1 MEQDELLKRVLMMQR
16 LQGMESEPISAEDPY
31 ASMEK
36 DQLISMIH
44 FLVKRED
51 ERAQE
56 NQELKDMVKEL
67 RDTHKQDIKTQSN
80 LMKSIDRLTNQVADL
95 STQNKTLQQKVNDLL
110 SQISVGNKV
119 RFGSTSQKGTKKNT
133 APVQDREK
141 DKDDFDGTN
150 GAAMSSNQQ
159 ADASLAEETDSA
171 EQPQKSFEYRK
182 GMKYQTMFADNRIVH
197 ESDANLLPEGAT
209 IIKSV
214 YESTYEQVSYIVQHD
229 YEMIIYK
236 DKDGIMRKGYFPKV
250 SAESE
255 NETVIDRFPGTHASC
270 SLLANLVF
278 NKYHM
283 NTPVYREMVRLLNN
297 KMNVSRNTV
306 YNWFVK
312 GSDHLKKV
320 LPVLKEKLLAKGAVV
335 NCDETWCRV
344 KVAGKYGKKY
354 IWCMVNKEAKVA
366 VYFYDDGSRGRQVLR
381 DFLGNTEIDALQSD
395 GFNVYMYLDK
405 ELVDVDH
412 LCCLAHARAKFKY
425 AQEQGKD
432 ADAEYFISNIGRLYD
447 LEEQYRLR
455 HLTAQQI
462 QQERQGEQTSKIIQ
476 KIRLR
481 LDKLLADTSGMRGE
495 LMNKALNYL
504 KSFWNQLI
512 LYVKDGRYS
521 IDNSLAERTLR
532 PMTVERKNS
541 LTFGSHDGAEV
552 SVIYHTFI
560 ETCKMCGVSTLEY
573 FKEFFNA
580 AIKRVQFQMYL
591 RNVEREQLRIIS
603 KAIMQGR
610 TDYERSAMP
619 LCLQRICYR

>member
-1 MEQDELLKRVLMMQR
+1 MLK
-16 LQGMESEPISAEDPY
+16 AEDPY

-56 NQELKDMVKEL
+56 NQELKDMVTEL
-67 RDTHKQDIKTQSN
+67 RDTHKQDVKAQSN

-95 STQNKTLQQKVNDLL
+95 TTQNKTLQQKVNDLL

-119 RFGSTSQKGTKKNT
+119 RFGSTSQKGTKKKA
-133 APVQDREK
+133 APIQDREK

-150 GAAMSSNQQ
+150 GAAMSSNKQ
-159 ADASLAEETDSA
+159 ADATTTEETEPA
-171 EQPQKSFEYRK
+171 EQTQKSFEYRK

-197 ESDANLLPEGAT
+197 GSDVNLLPEGAT

-366 VYFYDDGSRGRQVLR
+366 VYFYDDGSRGRKVLR
-381 DFLGNTEIDALQSD
+381 DFLGETEIDALQSD
-395 GFNVYMYLDK
+395 GFRSSSARLLPKGRKNVYMYLDK

-432 ADAEYFISNIGRLYD
+432 ADAEYFITNIGRLYD

-455 HLTAQQI
+455 HLTPQQI
-462 QQERQGEQTSKIIQ
+462 LQERQGEQTTKIIQ
-476 KIRLR
+476 RIRQR
-481 LDKLLADTSGMRGE
+481 LDKLLADTNGMRGD

-512 LYVKDGRYS
+512 LYLKDGRYS

-573 FKEFFNA
+573 FKEFF
-580 AIKRVQFQMYL
+580 
-591 RNVEREQLRIIS
+591 

-610 TDYERSAMP
+610 TDYENMLP
-619 LCLQRICYR
+619 MTIGIKK

>member
-1 MEQDELLKRVLMMQR
+1 MEKDELLKRVLMMQR
-16 LQGMESEPISAEDPY
+16 LQGMETEPISAEDPY

-56 NQELKDMVKEL
+56 NQELKDMVKDL
-67 RDTHKQDIKTQSN
+67 RDTHKQDVKTQTN
-80 LMKSIDRLTNQVADL
+80 LLKSIDRLTNQVADL
-95 STQNKTLQQKVNDLL
+95 TTQNKTLQQKVNDLL

-119 RFGSTSQKGTKKNT
+119 RFGSTSQKGTKKKA

-150 GAAMSSNQQ
+150 GSAMSSSQQ
-159 ADASLAEETDSA
+159 ADAAHVEESESA
-171 EQPQKSFEYRK
+171 EQTRKSFEYRK

-197 ESDANLLPEGAT
+197 ESDRNLLPEGAT
-209 IIKSV
+209 YIRSEYKSS
-214 YESTYEQVSYIVQHD
+214 YDQISYIVQHD
-229 YEMIIYK
+229 YEMIVYK
-236 DKDGIMRKGYFPKV
+236 DKNGKMQKGYFPK
-250 SAESE
+250 AEE
-255 NETVIDRFPGTHASC
+255 AAAIDRLPGTHASC

-344 KVAGKYGKKY
+344 KVSGRYGKKY
-354 IWCMVNKEAKVA
+354 IWCMVNKEAKAA

-381 DFLGNTEIDALQSD
+381 DILGKTEIGALQSD

-425 AQEQGKD
+425 ALDQGKD
-432 ADAEYFISNIGRLYD
+432 EAADYFIRNIGRLYD

-455 HLTAQQI
+455 HLTPQQI
-462 QQERQGEQTSKIIQ
+462 QQERQGEQTAKIIQ
-476 KIRLR
+476 DIRQR
-481 LDKLLADTSGMRGE
+481 LDKLLADDSSMRGE
-495 LMNKALNYL
+495 LMQKALNYL
-504 KSFWNQLI
+504 NSFWAQLI
-512 LYVKDGRYS
+512 LYLKDGRYS

-541 LTFGSHDGAEV
+541 LTFGSHAGVEV

-573 FKEFFNA
+573 FKEFF
-580 AIKRVQFQMYL
+580 
-591 RNVEREQLRIIS
+591 
-603 KAIMQGR
+603 KAVMQGR
-610 TDYERSAMP
+610 TDYENMLP
-619 LCLQRICYR
+619 MTIGIKK

>member
-1 MEQDELLKRVLMMQR
+1 LKRVLMMQR
-16 LQGMESEPISAEDPY
+16 LQGMETEPISAEDPY

-67 RDTHKQDIKTQSN
+67 RDTHKQDVKTQASLLKTQSN
-80 LMKSIDRLTNQVADL
+80 LMKSIDNLTNQVSDL
-95 STQNKTLQQKVNDLL
+95 TTQNKSLQHKVNDLL

-119 RFGSTSQKGTKKNT
+119 RFGSKSQKGIKKN
-133 APVQDREK
+133 AVPVQDREK

-150 GAAMSSNQQ
+150 GTAMSSTFQ
-159 ADASLAEETDSA
+159 ADAATVDAETEPA
-171 EQPQKSFEYRK
+171 EQSQKSYENRK
-182 GMKYQTMFADNRIVH
+182 GLKYQTMNADRREIH
-197 ESDANLLPEGAT
+197 ESDRNLLPEGAT
-209 IIKSV
+209 YLWSEYKSS
-214 YESTYEQVSYIVQHD
+214 YDQVSYIVQHD
-229 YEMIIYK
+229 YEIIVYK
-236 DKDGIMRKGYFPKV
+236 DKNGKMCCGYFPKADEP
-250 SAESE
+250 S
-255 NETVIDRFPGTHASC
+255 VIDCFPGTHASS

-297 KMNVSRNTV
+297 RMNMSRNTV

-312 GSDHLKKV
+312 GSKHLNKV

-344 KVAGKYGKKY
+344 KIKGKYGKKY

-366 VYFYDDGSRGRQVLR
+366 VYFYDDGSRGRKVLR
-381 DFLGNTEIDALQSD
+381 DFLGETKIDALQSD
-395 GFNVYMYLDK
+395 GFNVYMYLDN

-412 LCCLAHARAKFKY
+412 LCCFAHARAKFQY
-425 AQEQGKD
+425 AFEQGKD
-432 ADAEYFISNIGRLYD
+432 ADAEYFIRLIGWLYD
-447 LEEQYRLR
+447 QEEQYRLR
-455 HLTAQQI
+455 HLTPEQI
-462 QQERQGEQTSKIIQ
+462 RKERQGEKTSKIISQ
-476 KIRLR
+476 IRQR
-481 LDKLLADTSGMRGE
+481 LDKLLADGNGMRGD
-495 LMNKALNYL
+495 LMQKALNYL
-504 KSFWNQLI
+504 NSFWNQLI
-512 LYVKDGRYS
+512 LYLKDGRYN

-541 LTFGSHDGAEV
+541 LTFGSHAGAKV

-573 FKEFFNA
+573 FKEFF
-580 AIKRVQFQMYL
+580 
-591 RNVEREQLRIIS
+591 

-610 TDYERSAMP
+610 TDYENMLP
-619 LCLQRICYR
+619 MTIGIKK

>member
-1 MEQDELLKRVLMMQR
+1 MEKDELLKRVLMMQR
-16 LQGMESEPISAEDPY
+16 LRGMETEPVSAEDPY

-44 FLVKRED
+44 FLVKREE

-56 NQELKDMVKEL
+56 NQELKDMVREL
-67 RDTHKQDIKTQSN
+67 RETRNS
-80 LMKSIDRLTNQVADL
+80 LMKSV
-95 STQNKTLQQKVNDLL
+95 DLL
-110 SQISVGNKV
+110 SKQLSDSSNEKAALLQKIDDLMSMISVNNKV
-119 RFGSTSQKGTKKNT
+119 RFGSTSQKGTKKKA

-150 GAAMSSNQQ
+150 GATMSLNKQTDAAP
-159 ADASLAEETDSA
+159 ADGTESTEHT
-171 EQPQKSFEYRK
+171 QKSFEYRK
-182 GMKYQTMFADNRIVH
+182 GMKYQTMFADNRVLH
-197 ESDANLLPEGAT
+197 ESDVNLLPEGAT
-209 IIKSV
+209 VIKRV

-236 DKDGIMRKGYFPKV
+236 DKDGIMRKGYFPKASV
-250 SAESE
+250 ETD

-381 DFLGNTEIDALQSD
+381 DFLGDTEIDALQSD

-447 LEEQYRLR
+447 LEEQYRLK
-455 HLTAQQI
+455 HLTPQQI
-462 QQERQGEQTSKIIQ
+462 QRERQGEQTTKIIQ
-476 KIRLR
+476 RIRQR
-481 LDKLLADTSGMRGE
+481 LDKLLADSSGMRGD

-512 LYVKDGRYS
+512 LYLKDGRYS
-521 IDNSLAERTLR
+521 IDNTLAERTLR

-573 FKEFFNA
+573 FKEFF
-580 AIKRVQFQMYL
+580 
-591 RNVEREQLRIIS
+591 

-610 TDYERSAMP
+610 TDYENMLP
-619 LCLQRICYR
+619 MTIGIKK

>member
-1 MEQDELLKRVLMMQR
+1 
-16 LQGMESEPISAEDPY
+16 
-31 ASMEK
+31 MEK

-56 NQELKDMVKEL
+56 NQELKEMVKDL
-67 RDTHKQDIKTQSN
+67 RDTHKQDVKTQSS

-95 STQNKTLQQKVNDLL
+95 TTQNKTLQQKVNDLL

-119 RFGSTSQKGTKKNT
+119 RFGSTSQKGTKKKA

-159 ADASLAEETDSA
+159 ADTALADETGSA

-197 ESDANLLPEGAT
+197 ESDVNLLPEGAT
-209 IIKSV
+209 YIRSEYKS
-214 YESTYEQVSYIVQHD
+214 SFDQVSYIVQHD
-229 YEMIIYK
+229 YEIIIYK
-236 DKDGIMRKGYFPKV
+236 DKNGDMQKGYFPKV
-250 SAESE
+250 SAETE

-312 GSDHLKKV
+312 GSEHLKKV

-381 DFLGNTEIDALQSD
+381 DFLGETEISALQSD

-432 ADAEYFISNIGRLYD
+432 ADAEYFITSIGRLYD

-455 HLTAQQI
+455 HLTPQQI

-476 KIRLR
+476 EMRQR
-481 LDKLLADTSGMRGE
+481 LDKLLADTIGMRGY
-495 LMNKALNYL
+495 LMHKALNYL

-512 LYVKDGRYS
+512 LYLKDGRYS
-521 IDNSLAERTLR
+521 IDNTLAERTLR

-541 LTFGSHDGAEV
+541 LAFGSHDGAEV

-573 FKEFFNA
+573 FKEFF
-580 AIKRVQFQMYL
+580 
-591 RNVEREQLRIIS
+591 

-610 TDYERSAMP
+610 TDYERSALP
-619 LCLQRICYR
+619 LATIGTQEHVADDHRY

>member
-1 MEQDELLKRVLMMQR
+1 MMR
-16 LQGMESEPISAEDPY
+16 AEDPY

-67 RDTHKQDIKTQSN
+67 RDTHKQDVKTQTN
-80 LMKSIDRLTNQVADL
+80 LLKSIDNLTSQVADL
-95 STQNKTLQQKVNDLL
+95 TTQNKTLQQKVNDLL

-119 RFGSTSQKGTKKNT
+119 RFGSKSQKGIKKNA
-133 APVQDREK
+133 APAQDRDK

-150 GAAMSSNQQ
+150 GAAISTTSQ
-159 ADASLAEETDSA
+159 ADTTSADADPEPA
-171 EQPQKSFEYRK
+171 EQTQKCYENRK
-182 GMKYQTMFADNRIVH
+182 GLKYQTMNADNRIVH
-197 ESDANLLPEGAT
+197 ESDINLLPEGST
-209 IIKSV
+209 VIKSV

-236 DKDGIMRKGYFPKV
+236 DKDGVMRKGYFPKAEE
-250 SAESE
+250 SAE
-255 NETVIDRFPGTHASC
+255 IDRIPGTHASC

-312 GSDHLKKV
+312 GSEYLNKV
-320 LPVLKEKLLAKGAVV
+320 LPILKEKLLAKGAVV

-344 KVAGKYGKKY
+344 KVAGRYGKKY
-354 IWCMVNKEAKVA
+354 IWCMVNKEAKIA

-381 DFLGNTEIDALQSD
+381 DFLDKTEIDALQSD

-425 AQEQGKD
+425 ALEQGKD
-432 ADAEYFISNIGRLYD
+432 EEAEYFVRNIGRLYD

-455 HLTAQQI
+455 HLTPEQI
-462 QQERQGEQTSKIIQ
+462 QQERQGEKTSKIICQ
-476 KIRLR
+476 IRQR
-481 LDKLLADTSGMRGE
+481 LDKLLADGNGMRGD
-495 LMNKALNYL
+495 LMQKALNYL
-504 KSFWNQLI
+504 KSFWDQLI
-512 LYVKDGRYS
+512 LYLKDGRYC
-521 IDNSLAERTLR
+521 IDRSALPLGSSKNSLAERTLR
-532 PMTVERKNS
+532 PMTVERKRSISDRLLPKGRKNS
-541 LTFGSHDGAEV
+541 LTFGSHAGAKV

-573 FKEFFNA
+573 FKEFFKA
-580 AIKRVQFQMYL
+580 ASK
-591 RNVEREQLRIIS
+591 REQTKVLLSVCR
-603 KAIMQGR
+603 A
-610 TDYERSAMP
+610 
-619 LCLQRICYR
+619 

>member
-1 MEQDELLKRVLMMQR
+1 MQR
-16 LQGMESEPISAEDPY
+16 LQGMETEPISAEDPY

-67 RDTHKQDIKTQSN
+67 RDTHKQDVKTQASLLKTQSN
-80 LMKSIDRLTNQVADL
+80 LMKSIDNLTNQVSDL
-95 STQNKTLQQKVNDLL
+95 TTQNKSLQQKVNDLL

-119 RFGSTSQKGTKKNT
+119 RFGSKSQKGIKKN
-133 APVQDREK
+133 AVPVQDREK

-150 GAAMSSNQQ
+150 GTAMSSTFQ
-159 ADASLAEETDSA
+159 ADAATVDAETEPA
-171 EQPQKSFEYRK
+171 EQSQKSYENRK
-182 GMKYQTMFADNRIVH
+182 GLKYQTMNADRREIH
-197 ESDANLLPEGAT
+197 ESDRNLLPEGAT
-209 IIKSV
+209 YLWSEYKSS
-214 YESTYEQVSYIVQHD
+214 YDQVSYIVQHD
-229 YEMIIYK
+229 YEIIVYK
-236 DKDGIMRKGYFPKV
+236 DKNGKMCCGYFPKADEP
-250 SAESE
+250 S
-255 NETVIDRFPGTHASC
+255 VIDCFPGTHASS

-297 KMNVSRNTV
+297 RMNMSRNTV

-312 GSDHLKKV
+312 GSKHLNKV

-344 KVAGKYGKKY
+344 KIKGKYGKKY

-366 VYFYDDGSRGRQVLR
+366 VYFYDDGSRGRKVLR
-381 DFLGNTEIDALQSD
+381 DFLGETKIDALQSD
-395 GFNVYMYLDK
+395 GFNVYMYLDN

-412 LCCLAHARAKFKY
+412 LCCFAHARAKFQY
-425 AQEQGKD
+425 AFEQGKD
-432 ADAEYFISNIGRLYD
+432 ADAEYFIRLIGWLYD
-447 LEEQYRLR
+447 QEEQYRLR
-455 HLTAQQI
+455 HLTPEQI
-462 QQERQGEQTSKIIQ
+462 RKERQGEKTSKIISQ
-476 KIRLR
+476 IRQR
-481 LDKLLADTSGMRGE
+481 LDKLLADGNGMRGD
-495 LMNKALNYL
+495 LMQKALNYL
-504 KSFWNQLI
+504 NSFWNQLI
-512 LYVKDGRYS
+512 LYLKDGRYN

-541 LTFGSHDGAEV
+541 LTFGSHAGAKV

-573 FKEFFNA
+573 FKEFF
-580 AIKRVQFQMYL
+580 
-591 RNVEREQLRIIS
+591 

-610 TDYERSAMP
+610 KDYENMLP
-619 LCLQRICYR
+619 MTIGIKK

>member
-1 MEQDELLKRVLMMQR
+1 MEKDELLKRVLMMQR
-16 LQGMESEPISAEDPY
+16 LQGMETEPISAEDPY

-67 RDTHKQDIKTQSN
+67 RDTHKQDVKTQSN

-95 STQNKTLQQKVNDLL
+95 TTQNKTLQQKVNDLL

-119 RFGSTSQKGTKKNT
+119 RFGSTSQKGTKKK
-133 APVQDREK
+133 AASVQDREK

-159 ADASLAEETDSA
+159 TDALPAEETEST
-171 EQPQKSFEYRK
+171 EQAQKSFDYRK
-182 GMKYQTMFADNRIVH
+182 GMKYQTMYADNRIVH
-197 ESDANLLPEGAT
+197 ESDTNLLPEGAT
-209 IIKSV
+209 VIKSI

-236 DKDGIMRKGYFPKV
+236 DKDGIMHKGYFPKV
-250 SAESE
+250 SAETE

-320 LPVLKEKLLAKGAVV
+320 LPLLKEKLLAKGAVV

-381 DFLGNTEIDALQSD
+381 DFLGKTEIDALQSD

-455 HLTAQQI
+455 HLTPQQI
-462 QQERQGEQTSKIIQ
+462 LQERQGEQTAKIIQ
-476 KIRLR
+476 KMRQR
-481 LDKLLADTSGMRGE
+481 LDKLMADTSGMRGD
-495 LMNKALNYL
+495 LMHKALNYL
-504 KSFWNQLI
+504 NSFWNQLF
-512 LYVKDGRYS
+512 LYLKDGRYS

-532 PMTVERKNS
+532 PMTVERKRSISDRLLPTGRKNS

-573 FKEFFNA
+573 FKEFF
-580 AIKRVQFQMYL
+580 
-591 RNVEREQLRIIS
+591 

-610 TDYERSAMP
+610 TDYENMLP
-619 LCLQRICYR
+619 MTIGIKK

>member
-16 LQGMESEPISAEDPY
+16 LQGMETEPVSAEDPY

-56 NQELKDMVKEL
+56 NQELKDMVKDL
-67 RDTHKQDIKTQSN
+67 RDTHKQDVKTQSN
-80 LMKSIDRLTNQVADL
+80 LMNSIDRLTNQVADL
-95 STQNKTLQQKVNDLL
+95 TTQNKSLQQKVNDLL

-119 RFGSTSQKGTKKNT
+119 RFGSTSQKGTKKKT

-150 GAAMSSNQQ
+150 GAAMNSNQR
-159 ADASLAEETDSA
+159 ADATPAEEPESA
-171 EQPQKSFEYRK
+171 EQTQKSFEYRK

-197 ESDANLLPEGAT
+197 ESDVNLLPEGAT
-209 IIKSV
+209 MIKSV

-236 DKDGIMRKGYFPKV
+236 DKDGNMRKGYFPKV
-250 SAESE
+250 CAEAE
-255 NETVIDRFPGTHASC
+255 NATVIDRFPGTHASC

-381 DFLGNTEIDALQSD
+381 DFLGETEIDALQSD

-432 ADAEYFISNIGRLYD
+432 ADAEYFITNIGRLYD
-447 LEEQYRLR
+447 LEEQYRVR
-455 HLTAQQI
+455 HLTPQQI
-462 QQERQGEQTSKIIQ
+462 QQERQGEQTTKIIQ
-476 KIRLR
+476 RIRQR
-481 LDKLLADTSGMRGE
+481 LDRLLADTSGMRGD

-512 LYVKDGRYS
+512 LYLKDGRYS

-573 FKEFFNA
+573 FKEFF
-580 AIKRVQFQMYL
+580 
-591 RNVEREQLRIIS
+591 

-610 TDYERSAMP
+610 TDYENMLP
-619 LCLQRICYR
+619 MTIGIKKD

>member
-1 MEQDELLKRVLMMQR
+1 MMQR
-16 LQGMESEPISAEDPY
+16 LQGMETEPVSAEDPY

-56 NQELKDMVKEL
+56 NQELKDMVKDL
-67 RDTHKQDIKTQSN
+67 RDTHKQDVKTQSN

-95 STQNKTLQQKVNDLL
+95 TTQNKSLQQKVNDLL

-119 RFGSTSQKGTKKNT
+119 RFGSTSQKGTKKKA

-150 GAAMSSNQQ
+150 GTAMSSNTQ
-159 ADASLAEETDSA
+159 ADVTLTEETEST
-171 EQPQKSFEYRK
+171 EQTQKSFEYRK
-182 GMKYQTMFADNRIVH
+182 GMKYQTMFADNRVLH
-197 ESDANLLPEGAT
+197 ESDVNLLPEGAT
-209 IIKSV
+209 VIKSV

-236 DKDGIMRKGYFPKV
+236 DKDGIMRKGYFPKAEE
-250 SAESE
+250 SAE
-255 NETVIDRFPGTHASC
+255 IDRIPGTHASC

-312 GSDHLKKV
+312 GSEYLNKV
-320 LPVLKEKLLAKGAVV
+320 LPILKEKLLVKGAVV

-354 IWCMVNKEAKVA
+354 IWCMVNKEAKIA
-366 VYFYDDGSRGRQVLR
+366 VYFYDDGSRGRKVLR
-381 DFLGNTEIDALQSD
+381 EFLDKTEIDALQSD

-425 AQEQGKD
+425 ALEQGKD
-432 ADAEYFISNIGRLYD
+432 EEAEYFIRNIGRLYD

-455 HLTAQQI
+455 HLTPEQI
-462 QQERQGEQTSKIIQ
+462 RLERRGEKTSKIISQ
-476 KIRLR
+476 IRQQ
-481 LDKLLADTSGMRGE
+481 LDKLLADGNGMRGD
-495 LMNKALNYL
+495 LMQKALNYL
-504 KSFWNQLI
+504 KSFWDQLF
-512 LYVKDGRYS
+512 LYIKDGRYC

-541 LTFGSHDGAEV
+541 LTFGSHAGAKV

-573 FKEFFNA
+573 FKEFF
-580 AIKRVQFQMYL
+580 
-591 RNVEREQLRIIS
+591 

-610 TDYERSAMP
+610 TDYENMLP
-619 LCLQRICYR
+619 MTIGIKK

>member
-1 MEQDELLKRVLMMQR
+1 MEKDKLLKRVLMMQR
-16 LQGMESEPISAEDPY
+16 LQGMETEPISAEDPY

-67 RDTHKQDIKTQSN
+67 RDTHKQDVKTQASLLKTQSN
-80 LMKSIDRLTNQVADL
+80 LMKSIDNLTNQVSDL
-95 STQNKTLQQKVNDLL
+95 TTQNKSLQQKVNDLL

-119 RFGSTSQKGTKKNT
+119 RFGSKSQKGIKKN
-133 APVQDREK
+133 AVPVQDREK

-150 GAAMSSNQQ
+150 GTAMSSTFQ
-159 ADASLAEETDSA
+159 ADAATVDAETEPA
-171 EQPQKSFEYRK
+171 EQSQKSYENRK
-182 GMKYQTMFADNRIVH
+182 GLKYQTMNADRREIH
-197 ESDANLLPEGAT
+197 ESDRNLLPEGAT
-209 IIKSV
+209 YLWSEYKSS
-214 YESTYEQVSYIVQHD
+214 YDQVSYIVQHD
-229 YEMIIYK
+229 YEIIVYK
-236 DKDGIMRKGYFPKV
+236 DKNGKMCCGYFPKADEP
-250 SAESE
+250 S
-255 NETVIDRFPGTHASC
+255 VIDCFPGTHASS

-297 KMNVSRNTV
+297 RMNMSRNTV

-312 GSDHLKKV
+312 GSKHLNKV

-344 KVAGKYGKKY
+344 KVKGKYGKKY

-366 VYFYDDGSRGRQVLR
+366 VYFYDDGSRGRKVLR
-381 DFLGNTEIDALQSD
+381 DFLGETKIDALQSD
-395 GFNVYMYLDK
+395 GFNVYMYLDN

-412 LCCLAHARAKFKY
+412 LCCFAHARAKFQY
-425 AQEQGKD
+425 AFEQGKD
-432 ADAEYFISNIGRLYD
+432 ADAEYFIRLIGWLYD
-447 LEEQYRLR
+447 QEEQYRLR
-455 HLTAQQI
+455 HLTPEQI
-462 QQERQGEQTSKIIQ
+462 RKERQGEKTAKVISQ
-476 KIRLR
+476 IRQR
-481 LDKLLADTSGMRGE
+481 LDKLLADGNGMRGD
-495 LMNKALNYL
+495 LMQKALNYL
-504 KSFWNQLI
+504 KSFWDQLI
-512 LYVKDGRYS
+512 LYLKDGRYY

-541 LTFGSHDGAEV
+541 LTFGSHAGAKV

-573 FKEFFNA
+573 FKEFF
-580 AIKRVQFQMYL
+580 
-591 RNVEREQLRIIS
+591 

-610 TDYERSAMP
+610 KDYENMLP
-619 LCLQRICYR
+619 MTIGIKK

>member
-1 MEQDELLKRVLMMQR
+1 MEKDELLKRVLMMQR
-16 LQGMESEPISAEDPY
+16 LRGMETEPVSAEDPY

-44 FLVKRED
+44 FLVKREE

-56 NQELKDMVKEL
+56 NQELKDMVREL
-67 RDTHKQDIKTQSN
+67 RETRNS
-80 LMKSIDRLTNQVADL
+80 LMKSV
-95 STQNKTLQQKVNDLL
+95 DLL
-110 SQISVGNKV
+110 SKQLSDSSNEKAALLQKIDDLMSMISVNNKV
-119 RFGSTSQKGTKKNT
+119 RFGSTSQKGTKKKA

-150 GAAMSSNQQ
+150 GATMSLNQQ
-159 ADASLAEETDSA
+159 TDAAPADGTESTEHT
-171 EQPQKSFEYRK
+171 QKSFEYRK
-182 GMKYQTMFADNRIVH
+182 GMKYQTMFADNRVLH
-197 ESDANLLPEGAT
+197 ESDVNLLPEGAT
-209 IIKSV
+209 VIKRV

-236 DKDGIMRKGYFPKV
+236 DKNGIMRKGYFPKASV
-250 SAESE
+250 ETD

-381 DFLGNTEIDALQSD
+381 DFLGDTEIDALQSD

-447 LEEQYRLR
+447 LEEQYRLK
-455 HLTAQQI
+455 HLTPQQI
-462 QQERQGEQTSKIIQ
+462 QRERQGEQTTKIIQ
-476 KIRLR
+476 RIRQR
-481 LDKLLADTSGMRGE
+481 LDKLLADSSGMRGD

-573 FKEFFNA
+573 FKEFF
-580 AIKRVQFQMYL
+580 
-591 RNVEREQLRIIS
+591 
-603 KAIMQGR
+603 KAIMLGR
-610 TDYERSAMP
+610 TDYENMLP
-619 LCLQRICYR
+619 MTIGIKKQ

>member
-1 MEQDELLKRVLMMQR
+1 MEKDELLKRVLMMQR
-16 LQGMESEPISAEDPY
+16 LQGMETEPVSAEDPY

-56 NQELKDMVKEL
+56 NQELKDMVKDL
-67 RDTHKQDIKTQSN
+67 RDTHKQDVKTQSS

-95 STQNKTLQQKVNDLL
+95 TTQNKTLQQKVNDLL

-119 RFGSTSQKGTKKNT
+119 RFGSTSQKGTKKKA

-159 ADASLAEETDSA
+159 ADTAPADETGSA

-197 ESDANLLPEGAT
+197 ESDVNLLPEGAT
-209 IIKSV
+209 YIRSEYKS
-214 YESTYEQVSYIVQHD
+214 SFDQVSYIVQHD
-229 YEMIIYK
+229 YETIIYK
-236 DKDGIMRKGYFPKV
+236 DKNGDMQKGYFPKV
-250 SAESE
+250 SAETE

-312 GSDHLKKV
+312 GSEHLKKV

-381 DFLGNTEIDALQSD
+381 DFLGETEISALQSD

-432 ADAEYFISNIGRLYD
+432 ADAEYFITSIGRLYD

-455 HLTAQQI
+455 HLTPQQI

-476 KIRLR
+476 EMRQR
-481 LDKLLADTSGMRGE
+481 LDKLLADTIGMRGY
-495 LMNKALNYL
+495 LMHKALNYL

-512 LYVKDGRYS
+512 LYLKDGRYS
-521 IDNSLAERTLR
+521 IDNTLAERTLR
-532 PMTVERKNS
+532 PMTVERK
-541 LTFGSHDGAEV
+541 
-552 SVIYHTFI
+552 
-560 ETCKMCGVSTLEY
+560 
-573 FKEFFNA
+573 
-580 AIKRVQFQMYL
+580 
-591 RNVEREQLRIIS
+591 
-603 KAIMQGR
+603 
-610 TDYERSAMP
+610 RSALP
-619 LCLQRICYR
+619 LATAGTQELADLWQP

>member
-1 MEQDELLKRVLMMQR
+1 MEKDKLLKRVLMMQR
-16 LQGMESEPISAEDPY
+16 LQGMETEPISAEDPY

-67 RDTHKQDIKTQSN
+67 RDTHKQDVKTQASLLKTQSN
-80 LMKSIDRLTNQVADL
+80 LMKSIDNLTNQVSDL
-95 STQNKTLQQKVNDLL
+95 TTQNKSLQHKVNDLL

-119 RFGSTSQKGTKKNT
+119 RFGSKSQKGIKKN
-133 APVQDREK
+133 AVPVQDREK

-150 GAAMSSNQQ
+150 GTAMSSTFQ
-159 ADASLAEETDSA
+159 ADAATVDAEAEPA
-171 EQPQKSFEYRK
+171 EQSQKSYENRK
-182 GMKYQTMFADNRIVH
+182 GLKYQTMNADRREIH
-197 ESDANLLPEGAT
+197 ESDRNLLPEGAT
-209 IIKSV
+209 YLWSEYKSS
-214 YESTYEQVSYIVQHD
+214 YDQVSYIVQHD
-229 YEMIIYK
+229 YEIIVYK
-236 DKDGIMRKGYFPKV
+236 DKNGKMCCGYFPKADEP
-250 SAESE
+250 S
-255 NETVIDRFPGTHASC
+255 VIDCFPGTHASS

-297 KMNVSRNTV
+297 RMNMSRNTV

-312 GSDHLKKV
+312 GSKHLNKV

-344 KVAGKYGKKY
+344 KVKGKYGKKY

-366 VYFYDDGSRGRQVLR
+366 VYFYDDGSRGRKVLR
-381 DFLGNTEIDALQSD
+381 DFLGETKIDALQSD
-395 GFNVYMYLDK
+395 GFNVYMYLDN

-412 LCCLAHARAKFKY
+412 LCCFAHARAKFQY
-425 AQEQGKD
+425 AFEQGKD
-432 ADAEYFISNIGRLYD
+432 ADAEYFIRLIGWLYD
-447 LEEQYRLR
+447 QEEQYRLR
-455 HLTAQQI
+455 HLTPEQI
-462 QQERQGEQTSKIIQ
+462 RKERQGEKTAKVISQ
-476 KIRLR
+476 IRQR
-481 LDKLLADTSGMRGE
+481 LDKLLADGNGMRGD
-495 LMNKALNYL
+495 LMQKALNYL
-504 KSFWNQLI
+504 NSFWNQLI
-512 LYVKDGRYS
+512 LYLKDGRYN

-541 LTFGSHDGAEV
+541 LTFGSHAGAKV

-573 FKEFFNA
+573 FKEFF
-580 AIKRVQFQMYL
+580 
-591 RNVEREQLRIIS
+591 

-610 TDYERSAMP
+610 KDYENMLP
-619 LCLQRICYR
+619 MTIGIKK

>member
-1 MEQDELLKRVLMMQR
+1 MEKDELLKRVLMMQR
-16 LQGMESEPISAEDPY
+16 LQGMETEPVSAEDPY

-51 ERAQE
+51 ERARE
-56 NQELKDMVKEL
+56 NQELKDMVKDL
-67 RDTHKQDIKTQSN
+67 RDTHKQDVKTQSS

-95 STQNKTLQQKVNDLL
+95 TTQNKTLQQKVNDLL

-119 RFGSTSQKGTKKNT
+119 RFGSTSQKGTKKKA

-141 DKDDFDGTN
+141 DQDDFDGTN

-159 ADASLAEETDSA
+159 ADTALADETGSA

-197 ESDANLLPEGAT
+197 ESDVNLLPEGAT
-209 IIKSV
+209 YIRSEYKS
-214 YESTYEQVSYIVQHD
+214 SFDQVSYIVQHD
-229 YEMIIYK
+229 YEIIIYK
-236 DKDGIMRKGYFPKV
+236 DKNGDMQKGYFPKV
-250 SAESE
+250 SAETE

-312 GSDHLKKV
+312 GSEHLKKV

-381 DFLGNTEIDALQSD
+381 DFLGETEISALQSD

-432 ADAEYFISNIGRLYD
+432 ADAEYFITSIGRLYD

-455 HLTAQQI
+455 HLTPQQI

-476 KIRLR
+476 RMRQR
-481 LDKLLADTSGMRGE
+481 LDKLLADTIGMRGY
-495 LMNKALNYL
+495 LMHKALNYL

-512 LYVKDGRYS
+512 LYLKDGRYS
-521 IDNSLAERTLR
+521 IDNTLAERTLR
-532 PMTVERKNS
+532 PMTVERK
-541 LTFGSHDGAEV
+541 
-552 SVIYHTFI
+552 
-560 ETCKMCGVSTLEY
+560 
-573 FKEFFNA
+573 
-580 AIKRVQFQMYL
+580 
-591 RNVEREQLRIIS
+591 
-603 KAIMQGR
+603 
-610 TDYERSAMP
+610 RSALP
-619 LCLQRICYR
+619 LATAGTQELADLWQP

>member
-1 MEQDELLKRVLMMQR
+1 MEKDELLKRVLMMQR
-16 LQGMESEPISAEDPY
+16 LQGMETEPISAEDPY

-56 NQELKDMVKEL
+56 NQELKDMVKDL
-67 RDTHKQDIKTQSN
+67 RDTHKQDVKTQTN
-80 LMKSIDRLTNQVADL
+80 LLKSIDRLTNQVADL
-95 STQNKTLQQKVNDLL
+95 TVADLTTQNKTLQQKVNDLL

-119 RFGSTSQKGTKKNT
+119 RFGSTSQKGTKKKA

-150 GAAMSSNQQ
+150 GTAMSSNTQ
-159 ADASLAEETDSA
+159 ADVTLTEETEST
-171 EQPQKSFEYRK
+171 EQTQKSFEYRK
-182 GMKYQTMFADNRIVH
+182 GMKYQTMFADNRVLH
-197 ESDANLLPEGAT
+197 ESDVNLLPEGAT
-209 IIKSV
+209 VIKSV

-236 DKDGIMRKGYFPKV
+236 DKDGIMRKGYFPKAEG
-250 SAESE
+250 SAE
-255 NETVIDRFPGTHASC
+255 IDRIPGTHASC

-312 GSDHLKKV
+312 GSEYLNKV
-320 LPVLKEKLLAKGAVV
+320 LPILKEKLLVKGAVV

-354 IWCMVNKEAKVA
+354 IWCMVNKEAKIA
-366 VYFYDDGSRGRQVLR
+366 VYFYDDGSRGRKVLR
-381 DFLGNTEIDALQSD
+381 EFLDKTEIDALQSD

-425 AQEQGKD
+425 ALEQGKD
-432 ADAEYFISNIGRLYD
+432 EEAEYFIRNIGRLYD

-455 HLTAQQI
+455 HLTPEQI
-462 QQERQGEQTSKIIQ
+462 RLERRGEKTSKIISQ
-476 KIRLR
+476 IRQQ
-481 LDKLLADTSGMRGE
+481 LDKLLADGNGMRGD
-495 LMNKALNYL
+495 LMQKALNYL
-504 KSFWNQLI
+504 KSFWDQLF
-512 LYVKDGRYS
+512 LYIKDGRYC

-541 LTFGSHDGAEV
+541 LTFGSHAGAKV

-573 FKEFFNA
+573 FKEFF
-580 AIKRVQFQMYL
+580 
-591 RNVEREQLRIIS
+591 

-610 TDYERSAMP
+610 TDYENMLP
-619 LCLQRICYR
+619 MTIGIKK

>member
-197 ESDANLLPEGAT
+197 ESDANLLPKGAT

-320 LPVLKEKLLAKGAVV
+320 LPVLKEKRLAKGAVV

-573 FKEFFNA
+573 FKEFF
-580 AIKRVQFQMYL
+580 
-591 RNVEREQLRIIS
+591 

-610 TDYERSAMP
+610 TDYENLLPMT
-619 LCLQRICYR
+619 IGIKK

>member
-1 MEQDELLKRVLMMQR
+1 MEKDELLKRVLMMQR
-16 LQGMESEPISAEDPY
+16 LQGMETEPISAEDPY

-67 RDTHKQDIKTQSN
+67 RDTHKQDVKTQTN
-80 LMKSIDRLTNQVADL
+80 LLKSIDNLTNQVADL
-95 STQNKTLQQKVNDLL
+95 TTQNKTLQQKVNDLL

-119 RFGSTSQKGTKKNT
+119 RFGSKSQKGIKKN
-133 APVQDREK
+133 APVQDRDK
-141 DKDDFDGTN
+141 DKDDFDGMN
-150 GAAMSSNQQ
+150 GAVMSSTSQTDTSS
-159 ADASLAEETDSA
+159 ADADPESA
-171 EQPQKSFEYRK
+171 EQTQKSYENRI
-182 GMKYQTMFADNRIVH
+182 GLKYQTMFADNRVLH
-197 ESDANLLPEGAT
+197 ESDVNLLPEGAT
-209 IIKSV
+209 VIKRV

-236 DKDGIMRKGYFPKV
+236 DKDGVMRKGYFPKAEE
-250 SAESE
+250 SAE
-255 NETVIDRFPGTHASC
+255 IDRIPGTHASC

-312 GSDHLKKV
+312 GSDYLKKV

-354 IWCMVNKEAKVA
+354 IWCMVNKEAKIA
-366 VYFYDDGSRGRQVLR
+366 VYFYDDGSRGRKVLR
-381 DFLGNTEIDALQSD
+381 EFLDKTEIDALQSD

-425 AQEQGKD
+425 ALEQGKD
-432 ADAEYFISNIGRLYD
+432 EEAEYFIRNIGRLYD
-447 LEEQYRLR
+447 LEELYRMR
-455 HLTAQQI
+455 HLTPEQI
-462 QQERQGEQTSKIIQ
+462 RQERQGEKTIKIITQ
-476 KIRLR
+476 IRQR
-481 LDKLLADTSGMRGE
+481 LDKLLADGNGMRGD
-495 LMNKALNYL
+495 LMQKALNYL
-504 KSFWNQLI
+504 KSFWDQLF
-512 LYVKDGRYS
+512 LYIKDGRYC

-541 LTFGSHDGAEV
+541 LTFGSHAGAKV

-573 FKEFFNA
+573 FKEFF
-580 AIKRVQFQMYL
+580 
-591 RNVEREQLRIIS
+591 

-610 TDYERSAMP
+610 TDYENMLP
-619 LCLQRICYR
+619 MTIGIKK